1 MTFQSTYWIPHSE
14 RYLFEKFDADD
25 SMVCVGEDTMG
36 RMYKSKPIYICLAPD
51 AGKELNGKNS
61 DPVDADTDGD

>member
-1 MTFQSTYWIPHSE
+1 
-14 RYLFEKFDADD
+14 
-25 SMVCVGEDTMG
+25 MG

-61 DPVDADTDGD
+61 DSVNADDHGD